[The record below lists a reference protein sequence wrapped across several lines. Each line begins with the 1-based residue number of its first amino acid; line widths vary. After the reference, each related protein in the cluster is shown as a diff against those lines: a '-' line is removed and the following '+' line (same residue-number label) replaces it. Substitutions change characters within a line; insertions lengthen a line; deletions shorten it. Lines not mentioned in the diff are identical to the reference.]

1 MAMIALALAP
11 LGSVAIAQDSLPFPP
26 VPKLGR

>member
-1 MAMIALALAP
+1 MIALALAP
-11 LGSVAIAQDSLPFPP
+11 LGSVAIAQDRLPFPP